1 MSTTKLLVWWT
12 LVWPFGTIRMRN
24 IAQVFINIVL
34 EPTLHTTDC
43 SLSQQYEKTSSCW
56 WRLRGIFSK
65 HFSKLTFSHWTSTYN
80 YQPYNPTTW
89 LSAFP
94 ILVYPGRVG
103 LNSIDIFFSP
113 NKTLGNGR
121 VHVCPSFSFPPRA
134 LVWFFRFFFEFLE
147 FFPQRTSRNISRKN
161 ILLKPS
167 GVGSW
172 IVLSLGSIDG
182 SGWRGLLVTGVFKTY
197 LGQAGQ
203 SDQSFWGWR
212 RCSRKH
218 MEKQHLNFYC
228 MVRNAWVRGL
238 SLKVHSAGHCVFFK
252 RFFG

>member
-1 MSTTKLLVWWT
+1 M
-12 LVWPFGTIRMRN
+12 
-24 IAQVFINIVL
+24 
-34 EPTLHTTDC
+34 
-43 SLSQQYEKTSSCW
+43 
-56 WRLRGIFSK
+56 
-65 HFSKLTFSHWTSTYN
+65 
-80 YQPYNPTTW
+80 
-89 LSAFP
+89 
-94 ILVYPGRVG
+94 
-103 LNSIDIFFSP
+103 
-113 NKTLGNGR
+113 LGNGR
-121 VHVCPSFSFPPRA
+121 TCVRVFLSHLAPWCGFS
-134 LVWFFRFFFEFLE
+134 VFFFEFLE

-203 SDQSFWGWR
+203 SDKSFWGWR

-238 SLKVHSAGHCVFFK
+238 RLKVHSAGHCVFFL
-252 RFFG
+252 RFFWVNEHSNVHSGKRT

>member
-1 MSTTKLLVWWT
+1 MIG
-12 LVWPFGTIRMRN
+12 P
-24 IAQVFINIVL
+24 
-34 EPTLHTTDC
+34 
-43 SLSQQYEKTSSCW
+43 
-56 WRLRGIFSK
+56 
-65 HFSKLTFSHWTSTYN
+65 
-80 YQPYNPTTW
+80 
-89 LSAFP
+89 AFP
-94 ILVYPGRVG
+94 ILVYPRCVG
-103 LNSIDIFFSP
+103 LNSIDIFVSP
-113 NKTLGNGR
+113 NNAGQWKD
-121 VHVCPSFSFPPRA
+121 VCPSFSFPPRS

-238 SLKVHSAGHCVFFK
+238 RLKVHSASHCVVFLK